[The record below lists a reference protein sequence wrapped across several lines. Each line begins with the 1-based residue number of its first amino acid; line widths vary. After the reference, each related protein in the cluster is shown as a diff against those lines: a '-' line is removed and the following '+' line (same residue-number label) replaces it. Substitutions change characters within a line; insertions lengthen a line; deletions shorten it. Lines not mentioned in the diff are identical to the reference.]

1 MAVKRMVL
9 EIGMGTDLGGEDWTK
24 AACRAVRDALWH
36 NSLTVADAFG
46 VGRDGMLIE
55 AVIGAGDPDAVDRGT
70 VAEVFPYGTVTV
82 RVERGG
88 MAIPKE
94 DGSNTILANA
104 AVIVSLDLPEA
115 TS

>member
-55 AVIGAGDPDAVDRGT
+55 AVIGAGAPGEVDQAK
-70 VAEVFPYGTVTV
+70 VAAEFPYGTVTV
-82 RVERGG
+82 RVEEGG

-94 DGSNTILANA
+94 DGTNTILANA
-104 AVIVSLDLPEA
+104 AIIVSLDLPEGVA
-115 TS
+115 